1 MASTRLEV
9 DARGCSC
16 PIPVVK
22 TKQALDAN
30 PDKPVTVLV
39 ESRVSLEN
47 VSRLAR
53 SRGYSVEVEQLP
65 KGYKLHL
72 SPIGE

>member
-1 MASTRLEV
+1 
-9 DARGCSC
+9 
-16 PIPVVK
+16 VVK

-30 PDKPVTVLV
+30 PGKPVTVLV

-53 SRGYSVEVEQLP
+53 SRGYSVKVEQLP
-65 KGYKLHL
+65 EGYKLHL